1 MLGII
6 LCDDDPFILNI
17 EKERIGNLIKNYQ
30 LEARIVCVSTHYQD
44 IMNFLETNPMEYLFF
59 MDLDFGEG
67 QLNGIDIAKLVK
79 NKIPLS
85 KIVFR
90 TNHHEMALEVLK
102 SGVEPFGFI
111 EKSTDFVSMDAG
123 YAKYIQ
129 MALANTQ
136 IKEDDEKESQYIEL
150 VIGIDE
156 KIKLPITNILY
167 VEAVKTISHGI
178 AYHTIDGST
187 LTVRDSIENVLEKLG
202 EGFMKSHRSVIVHK
216 KYLIGLDNG
225 MVRFANGEQ
234 VPCSFRLRN
243 EVKKVLIENTK

>member
-17 EKERIGNLIKNYQ
+17 EKERIGNLIKIYQ
-30 LEARIVCVSTHYQD
+30 LEARIACVSTQYQEV
-44 IMNFLETNPMEYLFF
+44 MSFLEKNPMEYLFF
-59 MDLDFGEG
+59 IDLDFGEG
-67 QLNGIDIAKLVK
+67 QLNGMDIAKLIK
-79 NKIPLS
+79 TKIPLS
-85 KIVFR
+85 KVVFV
-90 TNHHEMALEVLK
+90 TNHHDMALEVLK

-111 EKSTDFVSMDAG
+111 EKSTDFSSMDIG

-129 MALANTQ
+129 LAIAGIQRNQ
-136 IKEDDEKESQYIEL
+136 NEESNQQYIEL
-150 VIGIDE
+150 IIGIDE
-156 KIKLPITNILY
+156 KIELPIANILY

-202 EGFMKSHRSVIVHK
+202 EDFMRSHRSIIVNK

-225 MVRFANGEQ
+225 MVRLTNGEQ

-243 EVKKVLIENTK
+243 EVRRVLKENV